1 MANMTPFF
9 IGTIKSFYF
18 SEPSNATSCVEN
30 PPKDTAI
37 TISEATTT
45 MAISDVNGNI
55 AETMND
61 NTSSREGEDNG
72 LFNILVLKV
81 FIITFLIH

>member
-1 MANMTPFF
+1 MASMTLFF

-61 NTSSREGEDNG
+61 DNDCPQTG
-72 LFNILVLKV
+72 SISNQGMDIL
-81 FIITFLIH
+81 TG